1 MAGKKWI
8 ERDLDAP
15 RRNDEDETL
24 RYIAADGATEKGAR
38 WWSASRHRCLAVPC
52 AGVERVAPTH
62 GRGSETEQ
70 EERKV
75 RQVVVD

>member
-1 MAGKKWI
+1 MAGKKWT

-24 RYIAADGATEKGAR
+24 RYVVAGATEKGAVVECLTAQVLHR
-38 WWSASRHRCLAVPC
+38 AVCQNGSRR
-52 AGVERVAPTH
+52 H